1 MNLITIICVFLPFIS
16 AIITYFTTKKRNVM
30 RNALTISTCFI
41 VFASS
46 VYGVFSQQPTN
57 EVFPL
62 LSMNFTLTGFQGIY
76 ATVTAFMWF
85 CASLLSPRYFKGH
98 HDLPRY
104 YFFFLFTLGA
114 TMGVFLSGDLITTFI
129 FFEIMSFTSYTWVIQ
144 DKTKDALSAGKT
156 YLTIAVIGGMVCLM
170 GLFMLNNLTG
180 TLVIEEL
187 YDAIKS
193 IEKSPELYVAAFCMF
208 VGFGAK
214 AGLFPLHVWLPK
226 AHPVAPAPAS
236 ALLSGVLTK
245 TGVFG
250 ILIITSRIL
259 YQDEIWGYT
268 LLVLGTITM
277 VLGAVIAVFSN
288 NLKRTL
294 ACSSLSQIGF
304 ITVGVSMICLLGDHN
319 SLAANGTVL
328 YMLNHSIV
336 KLVLFLSAGVIY
348 YGAHTLDINK
358 LKGYG
363 RNKPVLATIF
373 LIGGCSLAGIP
384 GFCGYL
390 SKTLVHESIV
400 EFIPHGGFSI
410 QLVEWLFLFSG
421 GLTAAYVLKLF
432 ITIFIQKPTKDT
444 PNGEKLSPLP
454 TIALVLSAIALPLIG
469 VLPHKLAEKISLT
482 MVPFI
487 FGHDFSHE
495 VHYFSFVNLKGVL
508 ISLCIGVLVYT
519 LIIRKVLMTTKDE
532 QKVHFNPLENKVPE
546 FEKILATLL
555 NAILFVLG
563 AICNFLSEKIFD
575 VTLKITMTVLTALC
589 RFFADITDFI
599 ILILSK
605 TLFRFSKEPTEHEKH
620 YISYS
625 FGNFVDEHSKGTK
638 RSKHAETYVRVTE
651 TLWQTTDRI
660 SRGFSF
666 ALLMTCLGICLVLV
680 FLIVFKYSH

>member
-16 AIITYFTTKKRNVM
+16 AILTYFIGKKSDAIRNTLTIASCFLVLATITYGF
-30 RNALTISTCFI
+30 F
-41 VFASS
+41 S
-46 VYGVFSQQPTN
+46 VTPTEDTFS
-57 EVFPL
+57 L
-62 LSMNFTLTGFQGIY
+62 LSMNFTLNGFQGIY
-76 ATVTAFMWF
+76 GIITAFMWF

-180 TLVIEEL
+180 TLVIDEL
-187 YDAIKS
+187 YAVIKQT
-193 IEKSPELYVAAFCMF
+193 EKSTELYVAAFCML

-259 YQDEIWGYT
+259 HEDEIWGYT

-304 ITVGVSMICLLGDHN
+304 ITVGVSMICLLGEHN

-336 KLVLFLSAGVIY
+336 KLALFLSAGVIY

-363 RNKPVLATIF
+363 RNKPILAIVF

-400 EFIPHGGFSI
+400 EFIPHGGFLI

-432 ITIFIQKPTKDT
+432 ITIFIQKPTQDT
-444 PNGEKLSPLP
+444 PKGEKLSPLS
-454 TIALVLSAIALPLIG
+454 TIALILSAVALPIIG
-469 VLPHKLAEKISLT
+469 VLPHNLAEKISLT

-487 FGHDFSHE
+487 FGHDFGHE

-508 ISLCIGVLVYT
+508 ISLGIGIIVYA
-519 LIIRKVLMTTKDE
+519 LFIRKVLMTTKDG

-546 FEKILATLL
+546 FEKILGDMLDALL
-555 NAILFVLG
+555 VIL
-563 AICNFLSEKIFD
+563 
-575 VTLKITMTVLTALC
+575 TVVC
-589 RFFADITDFI
+589 RFFADITDFC

-605 TLFRFSKEPTEHEKH
+605 TIFRFAKEPTEHEKH
-620 YISYS
+620 YVSYS
-625 FGNFVDEHSKGTK
+625 FGNFVDKHSNGTK
-638 RSKHAETYVRVTE
+638 RSRHAETYVRVSE
-651 TLWQTTDRI
+651 TLFKTTDRI

-680 FLIVFKYSH
+680 FLLVFKYLH